1 MYPKSRWWCSEAGVE
16 LILKESIRVN
26 LAIENRKKEDD
37 DRRNGKDGRG
47 RKSDKEQTAFVDSTV
62 QEKNVTFPTD
72 SKLLNKITD
81 HCHKVAK
88 AEGIK
93 VRQSY
98 SREIKRL
105 KLTQRFRGK
114 SHSRQNA
121 IIVWDGTS
129 TRVFSETPSTSCL
142 LPLHITSKEP

>member
-1 MYPKSRWWCSEAGVE
+1 ME

-26 LAIENRKKEDD
+26 LAIEDRKKEDD

-81 HCHKVAK
+81 HCHKD
-88 AEGIK
+88 
-93 VRQSY
+93 
-98 SREIKRL
+98 RL
-105 KLTQRFRGK
+105 
-114 SHSRQNA
+114 
-121 IIVWDGTS
+121 
-129 TRVFSETPSTSCL
+129 
-142 LPLHITSKEP
+142 